1 MGVNFMAAKKGRRT
15 GKMGKAAKK
24 ASKAPKGPPTN
35 SVADS
40 ARLTRNQMI
49 AMEATKNAR
58 ARIEPAST
66 SRIRNQKKIERTMG
80 HSETRSRVPV
90 GRQTLKGS
98 IQT

>member
-1 MGVNFMAAKKGRRT
+1 MGVNFMEAKKGRRT

-24 ASKAPKGPPTN
+24 ASTAPKGPPTD

-40 ARLTRNQMI
+40 ASSTRNQMTAI
-49 AMEATKNAR
+49 VATKKTR

-66 SRIRNQKKIERTMG
+66 RRMRNQKKTERTTG
-80 HSETRSRVPV
+80 HSEMRARVPV